1 MNELNIDPAWREPLA
16 KGIAELGLEV
26 STEQQEKLLA
36 YIALLHKWNRAF
48 NLTSVRD
55 PAQMIPRHLLDS
67 LAVSPYLQGQSILDV
82 GTGPGLPGIP
92 LAILFPEKAFTLLD
106 SNGKKTRFVRQ
117 SVLEL
122 GLKNVAVEQ
131 ARVEALESDH
141 GFDTI
146 TSRAFAPLAE
156 IVSLTQGLLAE
167 GGRLLAM
174 KGRYPDEEL
183 AAVDGSKWNLE
194 VVALEVPGQEGE
206 RHAVIVSSVTD

>member
-1 MNELNIDPAWREPLA
+1 MNELTIDPAWRGPLA

-26 STEQQEKLLA
+26 SAEQQEKLLA

-48 NLTSVRD
+48 NLTSVRNPID
-55 PAQMIPRHLLDS
+55 MIQRHLLDS
-67 LAVSPYLQGQSILDV
+67 LAVSPYLQGHSILDV

-122 GLKNVAVEQ
+122 GLKNVQVKQ
-131 ARVEALESDH
+131 ARVEALESSH

-146 TSRAFAPLAE
+146 TSRAFAPLNE
-156 IVSLTQGLLAE
+156 IVSLTQGLLAG

-174 KGRYPDEEL
+174 KGRYPEEEL
-183 AAVDGSKWNLE
+183 AAVDPSKWNLE
-194 VVALEVPGQEGE
+194 VALLEVPHLEGE
-206 RHAVIVSSVTD
+206 RHAVIVTLVAD